1 MHPVVCIGCIFYT
14 LFSKERWMFMKR
26 KIRCAIYDRVSH
38 ELQVEKGLSLDTQ
51 KEMLTSYAKEQG
63 YEIVDYYQD
72 EGISARKT
80 MKNRK
85 ELLRLLEDVKADKI
99 DIILVTKLDRWFRS
113 VKDYHNTQ
121 AILDAHHCAW
131 KTILEDYDTTT
142 SDGQLKINIMLA
154 VAQNEADRTSER
166 IKVVFSHKIRNK
178 EHLNGPVPWG
188 YMVDEKKHL
197 VKDPEIA
204 PIVED
209 MFNHYFT
216 TFSKRET
223 IMYIRSKYP
232 GKTPE
237 GNSLA
242 KIFSNATYAGIRFGI
257 ENYCDAYLTW
267 EQHKKIVESTTA
279 KFYPATHPQQT
290 YIFSGMLRCPHCGKM
305 LSGYVRKAKKAGR
318 TYEYPAYRCNKRYN
332 KHSAPV
338 KTEKIVEQYVLE
350 FFEEELNRSI
360 YDLEL
365 KEGLSKGEKTANVSV
380 LQDELNRINI
390 MFEKGRISLDYYD
403 KRYEEIETQ
412 IKEAT
417 VSHSKELRARKEI
430 RDGLDGNW
438 KELYLQLDASHKRA
452 FWKNIIK
459 EILIDPETHELNGI
473 IFF

>member
-1 MHPVVCIGCIFYT
+1 
-14 LFSKERWMFMKR
+14 MKR

-188 YMVDEKKHL
+188 
-197 VKDPEIA
+197 IW
-204 PIVED
+204 
-209 MFNHYFT
+209 
-216 TFSKRET
+216 
-223 IMYIRSKYP
+223 
-232 GKTPE
+232 
-237 GNSLA
+237 
-242 KIFSNATYAGIRFGI
+242 
-257 ENYCDAYLTW
+257 LT
-267 EQHKKIVESTTA
+267 
-279 KFYPATHPQQT
+279 
-290 YIFSGMLRCPHCGKM
+290 R
-305 LSGYVRKAKKAGR
+305 
-318 TYEYPAYRCNKRYN
+318 
-332 KHSAPV
+332 
-338 KTEKIVEQYVLE
+338 
-350 FFEEELNRSI
+350 RSI
-360 YDLEL
+360 L
-365 KEGLSKGEKTANVSV
+365 
-380 LQDELNRINI
+380 
-390 MFEKGRISLDYYD
+390 
-403 KRYEEIETQ
+403 
-412 IKEAT
+412 
-417 VSHSKELRARKEI
+417 
-430 RDGLDGNW
+430 
-438 KELYLQLDASHKRA
+438 
-452 FWKNIIK
+452 
-459 EILIDPETHELNGI
+459 
-473 IFF
+473 